1 MNDFSRYWKAINFI
15 FSRHGEQKRKSA
27 NIPYVIHPIRV
38 ASILRSVGFSEQQD
52 ENLMIAA
59 LCHDLLEDTTTS
71 FEEISQKFGDNVANI
86 VSELSKPNSR
96 NKDEWIESFKN
107 KSKEAQIIKMADRID
122 NLKAHS
128 SQPVYPAL
136 LLKLQGVLPLLWHQM
151 PLGALRR
158 DLLSSVQVHLCLR
171 TYASQQS
178 YERAMTQE

>member
-1 MNDFSRYWKAINFI
+1 MNDFSRYWKALNFI

-122 NLKAHS
+122 NLLDMPS
-128 SQPVYPAL
+128 SKWTREQKIQYATQGEL
-136 LLKLQGVLPLLWHQM
+136 ILKYCGNSNLKLADILKK
-151 PLGALRR
+151 
-158 DLLSSVQVHLCLR
+158 
-171 TYASQQS
+171 TI
-178 YERAMTQE
+178 QEAKINNEN